1 MLIIELTMQL
11 AGRYFVFQ
19 AACHVCKLGRA
30 YGLIIRQTYWQPLQ
44 STVST
49 DTPLLQLMLQPC
61 RATLHVS

>member
-30 YGLIIRQTYWQPLQ
+30 YGLIIRQNLLATITID
-44 STVST
+44 SV
-49 DTPLLQLMLQPC
+49 DRHTPLAANA
-61 RATLHVS
+61 ATM